1 VGAVDEAVREFACR
15 ASRRSRPLAPQKK
28 TKKTP
33 EKIHPKKGPSAI
45 APPLVMFRFETPGDL
60 ERWHV
65 STDAYFGGRSRASLD
80 LAVGGD
86 DGNNRSTLYATFSG
100 RCSTAPTLAQ
110 VEEQERKA
118 REEEAA
124 AAESEEERQQQK
136 AKKKKPP
143 TKIAHTSSNAEIARA
158 GYAVVASK
166 VLDLS
171 DPFDLSPYSHLV
183 CTVRGDGGRYL
194 ASLRT
199 DSLSGGGGDVWQAPF
214 SSPAGK
220 WADVRLPLAA
230 FALTHRG
237 QLVGRRVDLRAD
249 RVLSVGV
256 SFAAAGQDDDGFRRR
271 RRKGGDEESGGD
283 DDDDA
288 NDDGLAFRLDLRE
301 IRAEADEAE

>member
-1 VGAVDEAVREFACR
+1 
-15 ASRRSRPLAPQKK
+15 
-28 TKKTP
+28 
-33 EKIHPKKGPSAI
+33 
-45 APPLVMFRFETPGDL
+45 MFRFENPADL

-80 LAVGGD
+80 LAAAAAAGSD
-86 DGNNRSTLYATFSG
+86 DDTQRSTTAFATFSG

-118 REEEAA
+118 REEAAAAA
-124 AAESEEERQQQK
+124 AAEGEER
-136 AKKKKPP
+136 AKNKRPSPP
-143 TKIAHTSSNAEIARA
+143 RTKIAHTSSNAEIARA

-214 SSPAGK
+214 AAPRGK

-237 QLVGRRVDLRAD
+237 QLVGRRVALRAD

-256 SFAAAGQDDDGFRRR
+256 SFAAAGQDDDDGFRRR
-271 RRKGGDEESGGD
+271 RRREDAESGDAD
-283 DDDDA
+283 DGA
-288 NDDGLAFRLDLRE
+288 NSDGLAFRLDLRE